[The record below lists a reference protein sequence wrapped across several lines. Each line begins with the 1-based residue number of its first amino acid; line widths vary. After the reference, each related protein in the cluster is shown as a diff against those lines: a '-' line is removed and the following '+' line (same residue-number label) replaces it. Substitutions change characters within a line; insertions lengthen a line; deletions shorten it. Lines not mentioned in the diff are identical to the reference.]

1 MKSQTDFINRI
12 ITITKQICYLYI
24 IYEQWSVICQFH
36 HANEMIKFQW
46 VKITAIKRISIV
58 LLLFGMLAIVFET
71 DFEIW
76 QNFVNWKCD
85 KTYEDN
91 AVLGP
96 VEKQWNAK
104 MQFWSKTNSI
114 AAVTFHSN
122 TFKRNCVFFRLF
134 VFLFECEIAYFF
146 VFYLNLRL
154 IAQSLSC
161 NRKIQKIYSFRWK
174 FHQFVLL
181 NLS

>member
-1 MKSQTDFINRI
+1 MNSDLWFVNFIM
-12 ITITKQICYLYI
+12 QM
-24 IYEQWSVICQFH
+24 V
-36 HANEMIKFQW
+36 KFQW
-46 VKITAIKRISIV
+46 VKIPQIKKSIV
-58 LLLFGMLAIVFET
+58 LLLFGMLAMVFET

-96 VEKQWNAK
+96 LQKQWNAK

-134 VFLFECEIAYFF
+134 FC
-146 VFYLNLRL
+146 LNVKLR
-154 IAQSLSC
+154 IFS
-161 NRKIQKIYSFRWK
+161 SFRFFCVTQSIWIC
-174 FHQFVLL
+174 VLL
-181 NLS
+181 HNL